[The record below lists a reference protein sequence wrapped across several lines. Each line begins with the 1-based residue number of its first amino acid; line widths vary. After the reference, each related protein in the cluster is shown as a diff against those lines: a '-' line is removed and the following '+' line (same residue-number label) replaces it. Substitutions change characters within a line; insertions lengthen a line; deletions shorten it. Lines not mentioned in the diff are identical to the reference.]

1 MSGKY
6 LSQFYNY
13 HMMYNKMLFELLMF
27 TNKITNEMK
36 ENKMEEVEPYWLFL
50 IWIKECFFYS
60 IT

>member
-36 ENKMEEVEPYWLFL
+36 ENKMEEVEPY
-50 IWIKECFFYS
+50 
-60 IT
+60 